1 MSTLRSREQLRRVG
15 LFLLQEPQVILTLA
29 LIVLIGILN
38 TRFLT
43 VGNLINV
50 VRQSCIDGIVTAGV
64 CWMMISGS
72 FDLTVGAI
80 VSLFSVTVVAML
92 ERGRGI
98 VFTCVYGLGMGLIA
112 GVFNGLPVGR
122 LSNVAR

>member
-43 VGNLINV
+43 VRNQINV
-50 VRQSCIDGIVTAGV
+50 LR
-64 CWMMISGS
+64 
-72 FDLTVGAI
+72 
-80 VSLFSVTVVAML
+80 
-92 ERGRGI
+92 
-98 VFTCVYGLGMGLIA
+98 
-112 GVFNGLPVGR
+112 
-122 LSNVAR
+122 